1 MREQR
6 VHEFEQ
12 KCTRLTCV
20 PRWTPGCLSV
30 TFIPMMIWWNSGYYK
45 IKNKI
50 PMFYSSYLV
59 SYWNWPIFTLKSR
72 IPTFFWQK
80 CWKFLSPK
88 VSDLCE
94 NAKNDSKLLF
104 LVALTRFLFQPDF
117 CSEIPRGSHLTLNH
131 VNHMILNHLKW
142 WAGSNKD
149 PSFRFY
155 FDLILKLSPSSV
167 NVKSSQ
173 SESILDFTSEG
184 LQAISSVSSIFN
196 LQVHFIS
203 FKKLF
208 YTFENYNFF
217 DFCVNFEILK

>member
-1 MREQR
+1 MTQN
-6 VHEFEQ
+6 H
-12 KCTRLTCV
+12 
-20 PRWTPGCLSV
+20 
-30 TFIPMMIWWNSGYYK
+30 Y
-45 IKNKI
+45 
-50 PMFYSSYLV
+50 
-59 SYWNWPIFTLKSR
+59 
-72 IPTFFWQK
+72 FF
-80 CWKFLSPK
+80 
-88 VSDLCE
+88 
-94 NAKNDSKLLF
+94 
-104 LVALTRFLFQPDF
+104 VALTRFLFQPDF

-208 YTFENYNFF
+208 YTFENYNFSN
-217 DFCVNFEILK
+217 FCRFRNFTPFWLFLKIKYEILLKKWEIQFCYRWSRQRSPSRLIWQSIQQLKLLLLYSIRELEVSVLGVSFLHISSI